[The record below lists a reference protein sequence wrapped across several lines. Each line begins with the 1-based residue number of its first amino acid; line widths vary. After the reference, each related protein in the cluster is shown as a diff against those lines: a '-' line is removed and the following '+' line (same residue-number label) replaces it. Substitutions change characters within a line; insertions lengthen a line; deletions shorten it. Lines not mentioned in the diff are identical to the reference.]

1 MLKKHDKKEKE
12 KIGRASIISR
22 RRVEQIMQKGVP

>member
-1 MLKKHDKKEKE
+1 MIKKEKE
-12 KIGRASIISR
+12 KIARASIISR